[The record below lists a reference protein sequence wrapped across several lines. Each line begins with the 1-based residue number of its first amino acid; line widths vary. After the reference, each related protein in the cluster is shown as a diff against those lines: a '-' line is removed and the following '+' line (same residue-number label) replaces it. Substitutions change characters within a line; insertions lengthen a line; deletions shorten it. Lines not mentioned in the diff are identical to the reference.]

1 MKVLWISRHR
11 PGREESDLL
20 SSLIDGAEIL
30 PISGTVPNTWAL
42 ITLLDAHEPH
52 AVIATLPFDM
62 QEVLSNELKHRG
74 IRPLIRPV
82 YRHRRHGISPDQLQ
96 QTPEWEFQGFEEILE
111 ISIKTRALV
120 PHGIDALTDALTDA
134 RTDAPTSTA
143 SKRKKDKKY
152 GNAKKQ

>member
-11 PGREESDLL
+11 PGWEESELL

-42 ITLLDAHEPH
+42 ITLLDVHEPH

-74 IRPLIRPV
+74 IRPLIRPI
-82 YRHRRHGISPDQLQ
+82 YRHRRHGVSPDQLDQ
-96 QTPEWEFQGFEEILE
+96 ASEWEFQGFEEVLE
-111 ISIKTRALV
+111 ISIKTRPLAA
-120 PHGIDALTDALTDA
+120 HESDELTDA
-134 RTDAPTSTA
+134 RTSARTDEPTKPKRTA
-143 SKRKKDKKY
+143 NKRRKDKK
-152 GNAKKQ
+152 